1 MAMQMREQV
10 CTPHKVPTDHLADMG
25 GPYIRRHQPRLQ
37 YAEVGGKFIVNN
49 EHVNPFV
56 GRRVW
61 REFPK
66 AQVHVILGDTDVK
79 LDTPNFQGCLQPK
92 RSPIKEAAH

>member
-1 MAMQMREQV
+1 
-10 CTPHKVPTDHLADMG
+10 MG

-66 AQVHVILGDTDVK
+66 AQVHVIPRGHRRQARHPK
-79 LDTPNFQGCLQPK
+79 LPRFLATQKVPY
-92 RSPIKEAAH
+92 